1 MAARQGETKTKLW
14 EGICYPENM
23 CEGWQS
29 EIDDILQVPFAYA
42 IHDIDHD
49 GKSKQRK
56 THVHII
62 VVWGGP
68 TTRKAVI
75 NVLNRLSAE
84 GKKCCS
90 SAEPINN
97 IRHAYDYLI
106 HDTASCRKKG
116 KEQYPPEARI
126 EGNNFDIGQLEQL
139 SSKEKQDML
148 FELIGYIMTEGFET
162 INDFTASVQNEYPV
176 QYREIVVGYNSIL
189 ERYCRGNYLKAKRR
203 AELAKAKEKEEGGS
217 R

>member
-1 MAARQGETKTKLW
+1 MAARAGETKVKIW

-23 CEGWQS
+23 RDDWQD

-42 IHDIDHD
+42 VHDIDND
-49 GKSKQRK
+49 TKSKQRK
-56 THVHII
+56 THAHVI
-62 VVWGGP
+62 VVWSGP
-68 TTRKAVI
+68 TTRKAII

-84 GKKCCS
+84 GKTCCS
-90 SAEPINN
+90 SAEPVNN

-116 KEQYPPEARI
+116 KELYPVEARV

-139 SSKEKQDML
+139 STKDKQEML
-148 FELIGYIMTEGFET
+148 FELVGYIMVEGFTT
-162 INDFTASVQNEYPV
+162 INDFTSAVLVVYPE
-176 QYREIVVGYNSIL
+176 QYREIIVGYNSIL
-189 ERYCRGNYLKAKRR
+189 ERYCRGNYLKQKRKK
-203 AELAKAKEKEEGGS
+203 ELAEEGGQDGS